1 MKSTSLRVVPLVAAL
16 LLATGCSSINLS
28 SLNPFASSGPKPAPL
43 VDFKPTAQIVPVWEA
58 SIGKAGGY
66 VFQPAVLGNSVIAA
80 GRGGSV
86 ARFENGR
93 ALWRAETKADL
104 SAGVGADDKLAVVV
118 TADGKAIAYDAQDGS
133 ERWRSAIGAE
143 VLAPPAVSGDVVV
156 VRTSD
161 HRLIALN
168 ARDGSR
174 RWVYARS
181 NPPLALRSYAGVV
194 IEGAVALAGFPGGK
208 LGVINLANGGAI
220 TELTV
225 SAPRGATE
233 LERVADVAGTPV
245 TTRRE
250 VCAVSYQ
257 GRAACFDA
265 SNGNALWARDFSSSV
280 GMDRDTRFAVITDD
294 RDAVNALDVYSGAS
308 VWKQD
313 GLARRGVSRPLLVG
327 DNVVVADAQGFVHVL
342 ARDTGA
348 FSARDRADDSPIA
361 AAPRPYGSGFVVQ
374 SQGGRITT
382 YELR

>member
-1 MKSTSLRVVPLVAAL
+1 MKPFSLRAVPMMAAIM
-16 LLATGCSSINLS
+16 LATGCS
-28 SLNPFASSGPKPAPL
+28 SLNPFASSAPKSAPL
-43 VDFKPTAQIVPVWEA
+43 VDFKPTTQIVPVWEA

-66 VFQPAVLGNSVIAA
+66 VFQPAVVGDSVYAA
-80 GRGGSV
+80 GHAGEV
-86 ARFENGR
+86 ARFEKNGQ
-93 ALWRAETKADL
+93 AAWRARAGVDL
-104 SAGVGADDKLAVVV
+104 SAGVGADGALAVVV
-118 TADGKAIAYDAQDGS
+118 TTDGKVVAYDAQTGT
-133 ERWRSAIGAE
+133 ERWRTPIGAE
-143 VLAPPAVSGDVVV
+143 VLAPPAVGGDVVV

-161 HRLIALN
+161 HRLVALN

-174 RWVYARS
+174 RWVHTRS

-194 IEGAVALAGFPGGK
+194 IEGAVVLAGFPGGK

-265 SNGNALWARDFSSSV
+265 GNGNALWARDFSSSV
-280 GMDRDTRFAVITDD
+280 GMDRDTRYAVITDD

-313 GLARRGVSRPLLVG
+313 GLARRGVTRPLLVG
-327 DNVVVADAQGFVHVL
+327 DNVVVGDAQGFVHVL

-348 FSARDRADDSPIA
+348 FAARDRADSSAIV
-361 AAPRPYGSGFVVQ
+361 APPRAQGTGFVVQ
-374 SQGGRITT
+374 SLDGRITA

>member
-1 MKSTSLRVVPLVAAL
+1 MKPFSLRAVPMVAAIV
-16 LLATGCSSINLS
+16 LATGCSSLS
-28 SLNPFASSGPKPAPL
+28 SLNPFASSAPKPAPL

-58 SIGKAGGY
+58 SIGKAGNY
-66 VFQPAVLGNSVIAA
+66 VFQPAVVGDSVYAA
-80 GRGGSV
+80 SRGGDV

-93 ALWRAETKADL
+93 AVWRIRAGSDL
-104 SAGVGADDKLAVVV
+104 SAGVGADAALAVVV
-118 TADGKAIAYDAQDGS
+118 TIDGKVIAYDAQTGS
-133 ERWRSAIGAE
+133 ERWRSPIGAE
-143 VLAPPAVSGDVVV
+143 VLAPPAVGGDVVV
-156 VRTSD
+156 VRSSD
-161 HRLIALN
+161 HRLFALN

-174 RWVYARS
+174 RWVYTRS
-181 NPPLALRSYAGVV
+181 NPPLALRSHSGVV
-194 IEGAVALAGFPGGK
+194 IEGAVVLAGFPGGK
-208 LGVINLANGGAI
+208 LGVISLANGGAI

-225 SAPRGATE
+225 AAPRGATE

-308 VWKQD
+308 VWKQS
-313 GLARRGVSRPLLVG
+313 GLARRGVTRPLLVG

-348 FSARDRADDSPIA
+348 FAARDRADSSAIV
-361 AAPRPYGSGFVVQ
+361 APPHAQGTGFVVQ
-374 SQGGRITT
+374 SQDGRITA